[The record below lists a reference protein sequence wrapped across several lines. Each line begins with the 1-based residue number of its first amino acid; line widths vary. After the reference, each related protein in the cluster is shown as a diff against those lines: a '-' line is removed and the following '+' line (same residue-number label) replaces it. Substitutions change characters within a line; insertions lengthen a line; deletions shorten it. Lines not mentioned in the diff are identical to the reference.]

1 MHVFILLL
9 FNTLIVAMDRFESL
23 ILSLKF
29 MKYQL
34 NFKDLT
40 PSSYT
45 YPKKNLAKK
54 KHSYFLRAQRNK

>member
-1 MHVFILLL
+1 
-9 FNTLIVAMDRFESL
+9 MDRFESL